1 MSGWIGTFQ
10 VVKIPQIGLGGPGGK
25 GPEPACSWCGEPM
38 SVDSVVFSPL
48 WYQSQTGNCVPMQA
62 GGPVQHSTLVPDSR
76 MHMACAHAMIDAMA
90 AHVAAGNDRD
100 FSWTQGEFLPGSNE
114 SKWR

>member
-10 VVKIPQIGLGGPGGK
+10 VVKIPQIGIGGPAGK

-38 SVDSVVFSPL
+38 PVESVVFSPL
-48 WYQSQTGNCVPMQA
+48 WYEAQTGHCAPMQA
-62 GGPVQHSTLVPDSR
+62 EAPMKHSIVPESR

-90 AHVAAGNDRD
+90 AHVAAGTDRD
-100 FSWTQGEFLPGSNE
+100 FSWTHGEFLPGSSQ